1 MLLRILITCV
11 LVGVT
16 VTIHAVGISLL
27 LRSLMRSHALS
38 IPGFW
43 PATWLVI
50 GLTSWL
56 LLIHMAE
63 IAVWGLCYFWL
74 GCFSDL
80 ESAHY
85 FSGVTYTT
93 LGYGDLLLPEPW
105 RVLAPIEA
113 LTGILMCALSTGL
126 FFAVVSRRISFW
138 MKEKTSSNQR

>member
-1 MLLRILITCV
+1 MLFIILINCV

-27 LRSLMRSHALS
+27 LRALMRSHAIT

-56 LLIHMAE
+56 LLIHLAE
-63 IAVWGLCYFWL
+63 ISVWGLCYFWL
-74 GCFSDL
+74 GCFSDV

-93 LGYGDLLLPEPW
+93 VGYGDLVLPKPW
-105 RVLAPIEA
+105 RVLAPMEA

>member
-27 LRSLMRSHALS
+27 LRALMRSHALS

-74 GCFSDL
+74 GCFSDV
-80 ESAHY
+80 ESAFY
-85 FSGVTYTT
+85 FSGATYTSV
-93 LGYGDLLLPEPW
+93 GYGDLVLPKPW
-105 RVLAPIEA
+105 RMLAPIEA
-113 LTGILMCALSTGL
+113 LTGLLMLALSSGL
-126 FFAVVSRRISFW
+126 FFAVVSRRISYW
-138 MKEKTSSNQR
+138 MKERTSSNQR